1 MNMETRI
8 RGIGMTSRRTRVR
21 LADRLAQA
29 GIENEAVLEA
39 MVATPRHLF
48 VDEALESRAYEDCS
62 LPIGKGQTISQ
73 PYVVALM
80 TQLVMSGADTGRPV
94 QKVLE
99 IGTGSGYQAAVL
111 SHLVGCVYTTER
123 IRLLA
128 SRAHDRLQRLG
139 YHSVRTCYC
148 DRVDGWAEKAPFDA
162 VIVTAA
168 MQEIPDRLFEQVRD
182 GGVLIGP
189 IVTQDQSQQLSIV
202 RRLADQPARYDRVET
217 VNFVP
222 FLSGRC

>member
-1 MNMETRI
+1 MNMEARI

-21 LADRLAQA
+21 LADRLARA
-29 GIENEAVLEA
+29 GINNEAVLEA
-39 MVATPRHLF
+39 MVNTPRHMF

-62 LPIGKGQTISQ
+62 LPIGQGQTISK

-80 TQLVMSGADTGRPV
+80 SQLLMSTTETGKPV

-99 IGTGSGYQAAVL
+99 IGTGSGYQSAVL
-111 SHLVGCVYTTER
+111 SQLVSFVYTTER
-123 IRLLA
+123 IRSLA
-128 SRAHDRLQRLG
+128 CRAQDRLRRLG
-139 YHSVRTCYC
+139 YQSVRTCYS
-148 DRVDGWAEKAPFDA
+148 DGVFGWTEKAPFDA

-168 MQEIPDRLFEQVRD
+168 MEEIPDGLLGQIRD

-189 IVTQDQSQQLSIV
+189 VGAQHKSQQLSVV
-202 RRLADQPARYDRVET
+202 RCFAGQPAQFQRVAG

-222 FLSGRC
+222 FLAGRC